1 MDNKI
6 YTKEDMANTIK
17 KIEELTNVNAK
28 LEQLLYRGS
37 NDEKLVNK
45 RIELQNSIRSL
56 DLIEFYEPIKIDEEF
71 AILNKEFKAIVNK
84 FKSRKIKLE
93 LEINKYKN
101 GN

>member
-6 YTKEDMANTIK
+6 YTKEDMANAIK

-56 DLIEFYEPIKIDEEF
+56 DLIEFYEPIEIDEDL
-71 AILNKEFKAIVNK
+71 AILKKEFKSIVNK
-84 FKSRKIKLE
+84 FKLRKIKLE
-93 LEINKYKN
+93 TEINKYKN